1 MADAFVRFSDAVRE
15 HSPRSAVVL
24 GSGLGDLGNRFR
36 EANSVSFH
44 EAPGLCA
51 PSVGGHSGRLALGE
65 WDDRPALVF
74 FGRVHGYEGR
84 TRDEVTAPIRLAASL
99 GVKRLV
105 LTNAAGGIHPSL
117 ESGSLMAIR
126 GHLMLL
132 DRDAWRTHSIASPY
146 SAALV
151 DQLQSAGLLAGVYA
165 SLTGPSYETP
175 AEIRALRTMGAD
187 AVGMST
193 ARESE
198 AAAELGL
205 EVAAISC
212 ITNRAAGLGGETLDH
227 ADVLATA
234 KRAASRLIALVAE
247 LV

>member
-1 MADAFVRFSDAVRE
+1 MADAFARFSDAVRE
-15 HSPRSAVVL
+15 HAPHSAVVL
-24 GSGLGDLGNRFR
+24 GSGLGDLGGRFY
-36 EANSVSFH
+36 ETHSVSFH
-44 EAPGLCA
+44 DAPGLCA
-51 PSVGGHSGRLALGE
+51 PSVSGHSGKLSLGE
-65 WDDRPALVF
+65 WDGRPALVF

-84 TRDEVTAPIRLAASL
+84 TLAEVIAPVRLAASL
-99 GVKRLV
+99 GVKRMV

-117 ESGSLMAIR
+117 EPGSLMAIR

-132 DRDAWRTHSIASPY
+132 DRDAWRTHAVASPY
-146 SAALV
+146 SAAMV
-151 DQLQSAGLLAGVYA
+151 DQLQSAGLFTGVYA

-193 ARESE
+193 AREAE

-205 EVAAISC
+205 EVVAISC